1 MNHLEDAIAAGL
13 DGLRLA
19 VSGAVVSRLAAYLGL
34 LEQWNRAYNLT
45 AVRDVRE
52 MVPRHILDSL
62 SILPW
67 LHGER
72 VLDVGS
78 GAGLPGIPLA
88 LLSPQRAFT
97 LLDGAGKRTRFMT
110 QAVLELELPNVTVV
124 QSRVE
129 TFHPPQ
135 PFDTVVSRAFASVEH
150 FVSLA
155 GPLCA
160 RDGRLLAMKGLFP
173 AEELAQLPAGYAVH
187 ASHRL
192 DVPGVDGERHLIEL
206 VPVATASG

>member
-19 VSGAVVSRLAAYLGL
+19 VSGAVVSRLAAYLSL

-88 LLSPQRAFT
+88 LMSPQRTFT

-110 QAVLELELPNVTVV
+110 QVVLELELPNVTVV

-129 TFHPPQ
+129 AFRPPQ

-155 GPLCA
+155 GSLCA

-173 AEELAQLPAGYAVH
+173 AEELAQLPAGYAVL

>member
-19 VSGAVVSRLAAYLGL
+19 VSGAVVSRLAAYLSL

-88 LLSPQRAFT
+88 LMSPQRTFT

-110 QAVLELELPNVTVV
+110 QVVLELELPNVAVV

-129 TFHPPQ
+129 AFRPPQ

-155 GPLCA
+155 GSLCA

-173 AEELAQLPAGYAVH
+173 AEELAQLPAGYAVL